1 MYEISTMR
9 KIKLKINICFGKL
22 EGWKLNW
29 TFTWCLPPSSGQIC
43 QRSPSVITRDS
54 LMNSVLLCV
63 CVTVMAAGELY
74 PFEDM
79 HINTH
84 RRINVWRYFLACP
97 FNSLKAFA
105 LYSCAKH
112 PRGHLIT
119 LSPLKGRLIT
129 LSNTT
134 VHLRGQVFDLP
145 KSLPTRPICGI
156 I

>member
-1 MYEISTMR
+1 
-9 KIKLKINICFGKL
+9 
-22 EGWKLNW
+22 
-29 TFTWCLPPSSGQIC
+29 
-43 QRSPSVITRDS
+43 
-54 LMNSVLLCV
+54 
-63 CVTVMAAGELY
+63 MAAGELY
-74 PFEDM
+74 PFEDT

-84 RRINVWRYFLACP
+84 RRINVWRYFLACR

-105 LYSCAKH
+105 LYSRAKH

-145 KSLPTRPICGI
+145 KSLPTRPICCI
-156 I
+156 IWVGVGVGPLKCCLIAQLLNYKKKLTIFTLIKRDVVI